1 MSKTSTN
8 PSPDCMK
15 KWNSSSR
22 LWRSTN
28 LPWWNYAHAQSG
40 FNALHPSSSRKTIWT
55 TETCAL
61 SAEKKHCCGFQG
73 TPTLASRL
81 HYYSHWVNDD
91 KPIKHVQTLRNLR
104 GTMVHRTLQMGME
117 WVELP
122 ESTQVPQGK
131 EHKKI
136 KPVILAKAHMAAHWS
151 GKHIHP
157 HSWCRPTTRTSPWHM
172 HSRRKIDLFV
182 TALSSAWLLHV
193 FVTEQGP
200 MTQAPPHSMLKAHSA
215 FPFYNLTWG
224 SYSSI
229 TWYGCV

>member
-1 MSKTSTN
+1 MQFRNHRTSHGNLTTVSNAEMSKTSTN

-22 LWRSTN
+22 FWRSTN

-131 EHKKI
+131 EHKK
-136 KPVILAKAHMAAHWS
+136 K
-151 GKHIHP
+151 
-157 HSWCRPTTRTSPWHM
+157 
-172 HSRRKIDLFV
+172 
-182 TALSSAWLLHV
+182 
-193 FVTEQGP
+193 
-200 MTQAPPHSMLKAHSA
+200 
-215 FPFYNLTWG
+215 N
-224 SYSSI
+224 
-229 TWYGCV
+229 